1 MVMMSAETARLKLSE
16 WNVLLKY
23 MDFLQ
28 ANGFTD
34 CGKGQ
39 ILGQISLVKEFV
51 DNSFID
57 EENTT
62 DIIAKEETTGEK
74 ILKSESDGESELS
87 LNVKNDGSALLN
99 QVSDLVSEGV
109 KEQNELVG
117 IRKDES
123 LPAENRQITD
133 GDKAPSDKPRGLV
146 SRRTEALITKEL
158 NGSWL
163 DKIKRITEIEEWR

>member
-1 MVMMSAETARLKLSE
+1 MMSAETARLKLSE

-39 ILGQISLVKEFV
+39 ILGQISLVKEFM
-51 DNSFID
+51 DNSFI
-57 EENTT
+57 EKENTT
-62 DIIAKEETTGEK
+62 DIIAKEETTSGN
-74 ILKSESDGESELS
+74 ILKTESSGGENEFTV
-87 LNVKNDGSALLN
+87 NVKDDGSALLN

-109 KEQNELVG
+109 KEQDQMIA

-123 LPAENRQITD
+123 LPVENRQITD

>member
-1 MVMMSAETARLKLSE
+1 MMSAETARLKLSE

-39 ILGQISLVKEFV
+39 ILGQISLVKEFM
-51 DNSFID
+51 DNSFI
-57 EENTT
+57 EKENTT
-62 DIIAKEETTGEK
+62 DIIAKEETTSGN
-74 ILKSESDGESELS
+74 ILKTESSGGENEFTV
-87 LNVKNDGSALLN
+87 NVKDDGSALLN

-109 KEQNELVG
+109 KEQDQMIA

-123 LPAENRQITD
+123 LPVENRQITD

-163 DKIKRITEIEEWR
+163 DKIKRIT

>member
-1 MVMMSAETARLKLSE
+1 MMSAETARLKLSE

-39 ILGQISLVKEFV
+39 ILGQISLVKEFM

-57 EENTT
+57 EENTM
-62 DIIAKEETTGEK
+62 DIIAKEETTSEK

-87 LNVKNDGSALLN
+87 INVKNDGSALLN

-109 KEQNELVG
+109 KEQNELMA
-117 IRKDES
+117 IR
-123 LPAENRQITD
+123 
-133 GDKAPSDKPRGLV
+133 
-146 SRRTEALITKEL
+146 
-158 NGSWL
+158 
-163 DKIKRITEIEEWR
+163 

>member
-1 MVMMSAETARLKLSE
+1 MSAETARLKLSE

-39 ILGQISLVKEFV
+39 ILGQISLVKEFM
-51 DNSFID
+51 DNSFI
-57 EENTT
+57 EKENTT
-62 DIIAKEETTGEK
+62 DIIAKEETTSGN
-74 ILKSESDGESELS
+74 ILKTESSGGENEFTV
-87 LNVKNDGSALLN
+87 NVKDDGSALLN

-109 KEQNELVG
+109 KEQDQMIA

-123 LPAENRQITD
+123 LPVENRQITD

>member
-1 MVMMSAETARLKLSE
+1 MMSAETARLKLSE

-39 ILGQISLVKEFV
+39 ILGQISLVKEFM
-51 DNSFID
+51 DNSFI
-57 EENTT
+57 EKENTT
-62 DIIAKEETTGEK
+62 DIIAKEETTSGN
-74 ILKSESDGESELS
+74 ILKTESSGGENELTV
-87 LNVKNDGSALLN
+87 NVKDDGSALLN

-109 KEQNELVG
+109 KEQDQMIA

-123 LPAENRQITD
+123 LPVESRQITD

>member
-1 MVMMSAETARLKLSE
+1 MMSAETARLKLSE

-39 ILGQISLVKEFV
+39 ILGQISLVKEFM
-51 DNSFID
+51 DNSFI
-57 EENTT
+57 EKENTT
-62 DIIAKEETTGEK
+62 DIIAKEETTSGN
-74 ILKSESDGESELS
+74 ILKTESSGGENELS
-87 LNVKNDGSALLN
+87 VNVKDDGSALLN

-109 KEQNELVG
+109 KEQDQMIA

-123 LPAENRQITD
+123 LPVESRQITD